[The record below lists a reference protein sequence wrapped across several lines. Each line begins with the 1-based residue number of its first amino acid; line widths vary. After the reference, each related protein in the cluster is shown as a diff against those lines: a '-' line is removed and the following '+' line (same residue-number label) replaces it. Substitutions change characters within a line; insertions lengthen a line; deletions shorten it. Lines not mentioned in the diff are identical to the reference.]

1 MVVHRDAGMRD
12 GIQRRSGLETG
23 VGSMF
28 QAAESARD
36 APGEARDPATDVGR
50 QVDQWR
56 LQ

>member
-28 QAAESARD
+28 QAAGSARD